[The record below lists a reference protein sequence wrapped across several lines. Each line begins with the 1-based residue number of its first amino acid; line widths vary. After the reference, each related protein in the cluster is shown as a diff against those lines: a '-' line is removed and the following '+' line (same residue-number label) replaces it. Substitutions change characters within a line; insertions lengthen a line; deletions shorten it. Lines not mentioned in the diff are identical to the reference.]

1 MRARCIAVVLTAVA
15 LAGTGRAEA
24 QAAGPLLEA
33 GMQAYRNLDFD
44 RAAGYLQRALDA
56 PGIADTERTSALVY
70 LGATEIFRGRPD
82 SGQATFRRLVRF
94 APRYRIDRLVFP
106 PEVTSSFEAAR
117 RATPVAEVR
126 IAQSA
131 AFRVGEPGLPIDL
144 FGSTF
149 LTVRVDVL
157 RADGG
162 MVRSVYAGPVGDS
175 LRTEW
180 DGATA
185 AGDPVSAGRY
195 LVVVTST
202 DSSGVTQRIARV
214 PLAIAV
220 VLPDTLPFPPPPP
233 DSLLLPERTTAG
245 PGLQALVG
253 GLVLGTAVAL
263 LPNAIAPD
271 APLSGARFGV
281 GAAVSL
287 AGFAGFLTSRPGR
300 DLPENIAANG
310 RVRAEWEAQR
320 QGVVRENAARLRRA
334 GLRIT
339 AGAPQVIEREDR

>member
-1 MRARCIAVVLTAVA
+1 MRARFSAAVLAVVAVA
-15 LAGTGRAEA
+15 GADRLEA
-24 QAAGPLLEA
+24 QAAGTLLEA
-33 GMQAYRNLDFD
+33 GIQAYRNLDFD
-44 RAAGYLQRALDA
+44 QAAGYLQRALEA
-56 PGIADTERTSALVY
+56 PGIADTERTAVLAY
-70 LGATEIFRGRPD
+70 LGASEIFRGRPD
-82 SGQATFRRLVRF
+82 SGQAVFRRLVRF

-126 IAQSA
+126 VVQSA
-131 AFRVGEPGLPIDL
+131 AFRVGEPGLPVDL

-149 LTVRVDVL
+149 LDVRVDVL

-162 MVRSVYAGPVGDS
+162 MVRSVYAGPLGDS

-195 LVVVTST
+195 LVVATST
-202 DSSGVTQRIARV
+202 DSSGVTRRIVRV
-214 PLAIAV
+214 PLDVAV

-233 DSLLLPERTTAG
+233 DSLLLPERTSAG

-253 GLVLGTAVAL
+253 GLVLGTAVSL

-287 AGFAGFLTSRPGR
+287 AGFAGFLTGRPGR
-300 DLPENIAANG
+300 DIPENIAANG
-310 RVRAEWEAQR
+310 RVRAAWEVQR
-320 QGVVRENAARLRRA
+320 QDVVRENAARLRRA

-339 AGAPQVIEREDR
+339 VGAPQVIEREER